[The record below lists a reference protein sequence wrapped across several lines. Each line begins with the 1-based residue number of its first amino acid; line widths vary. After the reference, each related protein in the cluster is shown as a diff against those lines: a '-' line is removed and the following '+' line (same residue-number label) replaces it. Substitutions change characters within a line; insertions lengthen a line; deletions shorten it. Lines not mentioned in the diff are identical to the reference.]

1 MLEERGENPDVAR
14 FFKGYGVREG
24 GRATE
29 RDLQFW
35 IEVLEREGRLEPG
48 KLKAADI
55 LFAPA
60 QTVAAK

>member
-1 MLEERGENPDVAR
+1 M
-14 FFKGYGVREG
+14 REG

-29 RDLQFW
+29 HDLGFW
-35 IEVLEREGRLEPG
+35 IDVLEREGRLEPG

-60 QTVAAK
+60 QDVAAK